1 MEKTRAP
8 HPPLVCRSSE
18 PGTGLDSQTLP
29 YVTVVTT
36 RKADWLSPARAAAI
50 AATTTAVASVTA
62 VATATAIAASV
73 TAEATATAATAAAA
87 ARPAAFATL
96 MGWVYP
102 ERATVEHLPVHG
114 IGCSLRLAFGSV
126 FNESKSARSAGFT
139 IDDH

>member
-50 AATTTAVASVTA
+50 AATTTAVAAVTA
-62 VATATAIAASV
+62 VATATAIATA
-73 TAEATATAATAAAA
+73 TAEATATAATAAA